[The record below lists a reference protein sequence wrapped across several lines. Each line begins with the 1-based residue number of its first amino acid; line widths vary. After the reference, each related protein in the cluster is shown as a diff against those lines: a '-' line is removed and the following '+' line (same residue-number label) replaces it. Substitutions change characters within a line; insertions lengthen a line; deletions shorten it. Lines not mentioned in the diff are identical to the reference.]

1 MVRKASA
8 SGRPRGEGRKRAS
21 RRNAAVPGLQEH
33 EVELYRA
40 LREVRGDLAREANVP
55 PYIVCHDRSLIDM
68 VRLKPRT
75 RDELKLVHGMGEAR
89 VTRYGAA
96 FHLIERRAVHANDA
110 LVWAPQA
117 RERMQRERFAAAVAP
132 QDRGELPSGEVD

>member
-1 MVRKASA
+1 VAAGHLVADEEGHGTLALSESARTVLRGEAPFMVRKASA
-8 SGRPRGEGRKRAS
+8 SARARGEGRKRAS

-33 EVELYRA
+33 EVELYRT
-40 LREVRGDLAREANVP
+40 LREVRGQLARDANVP

-96 FHLIERRAVHANDA
+96 FLGA
-110 LVWAPQA
+110 LQ
-117 RERMQRERFAAAVAP
+117 Q
-132 QDRGELPSGEVD
+132 S

>member
-1 MVRKASA
+1 M
-8 SGRPRGEGRKRAS
+8 
-21 RRNAAVPGLQEH
+21 PGLQEH

-40 LREVRGDLAREANVP
+40 LREVRGQLAREANVP

-96 FHLIERRAVHANDA
+96 FLGV
-110 LVWAPQA
+110 LQ
-117 RERMQRERFAAAVAP
+117 Q
-132 QDRGELPSGEVD
+132 S